1 MRGEELKNPIS
12 QNSRKMRLGVRKS
25 ILIVKLSN
33 DVSFPVNYTNAKY
46 IKPGTGG

>member
-1 MRGEELKNPIS
+1 MRGEELKIHIS
-12 QNSRKMRLGVRKS
+12 QNSRKIRLTMS

-33 DVSFPVNYTNAKY
+33 DVSFPGNYTNTKY